1 MHDLRVEKTEVF
13 YSIYVANILTQRN
26 VPNFKI
32 SDSTIR
38 NYLKE
43 GKLGKLTYKDVLA
56 MKHRNRN
63 HEKKDNSD
71 VGRSD
76 DKTDFKLTL

>member
-1 MHDLRVEKTEVF
+1 MGKTEVF
-13 YSIYVANILTQRN
+13 YSIFAANILTQSN

-43 GKLGKLTYKDVLA
+43 GKLGKLTYKNVLA

-63 HEKKDNSD
+63 HEKKAKQMLHFIF
-71 VGRSD
+71 GAQHAR
-76 DKTDFKLTL
+76 